1 MITKTCNLTEDEI
14 KATIASHCMQML
26 NSPKEETISLDAHI
40 ERINY
45 LNKRLK
51 AFKEVEV
58 IFEKE
63 ISQKDGW

>member
-1 MITKTCNLTEDEI
+1 MSEPTKACNLTEDEV
-14 KATIASHCMQML
+14 
-26 NSPKEETISLDAHI
+26 KELLKFHGLYVTSGEYRI

-58 IFEKE
+58 VFEKE
-63 ISQKDGW
+63 IDRTPTNKSDGW